1 MTKTPTCVYLS
12 LHLSIHGIFAMI
24 VGTQP
29 PLSNFFQ
36 VVQTKSTAARFY
48 TTSSKAFLYSFVFKR
63 KISYYINPNV
73 LCGLS
78 REPHLHLK
86 VYNTSLWIYIGQDRI

>member
-1 MTKTPTCVYLS
+1 MGGGGGGGGEAGMTKTPTCVYLS

-48 TTSSKAFLYSFVFKR
+48 NL
-63 KISYYINPNV
+63 I
-73 LCGLS
+73 
-78 REPHLHLK
+78 
-86 VYNTSLWIYIGQDRI
+86 